1 MYSLACRLA
10 KTESILETFGRSLEA
25 GDKQLVKKR
34 EKLKCQL
41 EEAQYLNSLVK
52 KRAQKVVQILDK
64 YFKDSTAA
72 ELTEILDTKLK
83 IIVELKE
90 LDETVCLSKV

>member
-10 KTESILETFGRSLEA
+10 KTENILETFGRSVEA

-34 EKLKCQL
+34 EKLKSQL

-64 YFKDSTAA
+64 YFQDSTAA
-72 ELTEILDTKLK
+72 ELREILDAKLK